1 MLKKLSVALLIILFL
16 AAGKNVSAEEYD
28 WEKVFDF
35 ACKRLVNCVKSNG
48 EWDHSVYYFAEGN
61 NRCLVVVCHG
71 FYDRN
76 NGYGILMHDRT
87 RYDYAQAVAESLA
100 YWSRQGKLQCG
111 PYDYV
116 FMNTCYSGYAQQDTQ
131 LPMFDV
137 NLHMAINF
145 KGVTGYIEHFDQ
157 NGNVN
162 RISLW
167 KSKLIPTAADGNVK
181 SMKGIKTPPGLKI
194 LSVY

>member
-1 MLKKLSVALLIILFL
+1 MLRKIFVAFAVILILT
-16 AAGKNVSAEEYD
+16 AGKNVSAEEYD
-28 WEKVFDF
+28 WEKVYDF
-35 ACKRLVNCVKSNG
+35 SCKRLVNCVTKEG
-48 EWDHSVYYFAEGN
+48 EWDHSIYYFAEGD

-71 FYDRN
+71 FYDN
-76 NGYGILMHDRT
+76 NGYGIKMHT
-87 RYDYAQAVAESLA
+87 RFRRDYAQAVSESLA

-116 FMNTCYSGYAQQDTQ
+116 FINTCYSGYAQQDTR
-131 LPMFDV
+131 LPLFDV

-145 KGVTGYIEHFDQ
+145 KGITGYIEHFDN

-162 RISLW
+162 RVSLW
-167 KSKLIPTAADGNVK
+167 KCKLNATVADFNTK

-194 LSVY
+194 LTVY

>member
-1 MLKKLSVALLIILFL
+1 MLKKLSVALLIILFFVT
-16 AAGKNVSAEEYD
+16 GKNVSAEEYD

-35 ACKRLVNCVKSNG
+35 ACKRLVNCVNPNG
-48 EWDHSVYYFAEGN
+48 EWDHSVYYFANGDN
-61 NRCLVVVCHG
+61 KCLVVICHG
-71 FYDRN
+71 FYDRK
-76 NGYGILMHDRT
+76 GYGIIMHNRY
-87 RYDYAQAVAESLA
+87 RYDYAQAVSESLA

-111 PYDYV
+111 PYNYV

-131 LPMFDV
+131 LPMFNV

-145 KGVTGYIEHFDQ
+145 KGVTGYIENFDS

-167 KSKLIPTAADGNVK
+167 KCKLISTAADGGTK
-181 SMKGIKTPPGLKI
+181 SMHGLRTPPGLKI
-194 LSVY
+194 L